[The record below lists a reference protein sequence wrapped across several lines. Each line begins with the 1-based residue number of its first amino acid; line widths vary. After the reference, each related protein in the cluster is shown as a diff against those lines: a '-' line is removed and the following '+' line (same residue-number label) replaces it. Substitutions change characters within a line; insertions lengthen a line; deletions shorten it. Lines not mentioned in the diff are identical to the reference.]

1 MLLGKKKPE
10 NIPIKN
16 KHPMPLTITLI
27 GILALIALI
36 SFVRLNTFLSF
47 LAVSIGVGLALGLS
61 PLAIVESIQKG
72 IGGTLA
78 SITAIIALGA
88 MLGKLVAQSGAAE
101 RIAINLIELVGTPN
115 ARWAF
120 MITGFI
126 VGLPL
131 FYSVGFMLLT
141 PVVITVAARYKLPAL
156 YIGLPMLASLSV
168 TQGYL
173 PPHPA
178 PLAILKQFNAN
189 MGLTLFYG
197 IIVSIPAIL
206 ISGALFGST
215 LKRYTNLPNPAF
227 IAPDLKLD
235 KTPSTFISFFTLLSP
250 IMLIGLST
258 LISPFLPSDS
268 LVKQILLFVGEP
280 IISMFIAVI
289 LASFT
294 LGLQRGKSMPQV
306 TALLTDAIKDV
317 AMLFLIFGGAGAFKQ
332 VLTDGGVNQSIAD
345 MMSHSTLHPYVLGWG
360 MAALIRVC
368 VGSSTVSGIT
378 TAGFMAPMLASAGID
393 PSLMVL
399 SIGAGSM
406 MFSHVNDTGFW
417 LFREYFQLSMT
428 ETLKTWSIMETLVS
442 VTGLAG
448 VMALNWFLKM
458 I

>member
-1 MLLGKKKPE
+1 
-10 NIPIKN
+10 
-16 KHPMPLTITLI
+16 MPLTITLL
-27 GILALIALI
+27 GILVLIILI
-36 SFVRLNTFLSF
+36 SVARLHTFLAF
-47 LAVSIGVGLALGLS
+47 LAVSIGVGLALGLK
-61 PLAIVESIQKG
+61 PLAIVEAIQKG
-72 IGGTLA
+72 IGSTLG

-88 MLGKLVAQSGAAE
+88 MLGKLVAQSGAAQ
-101 RIAINLIELVGTPN
+101 RIAVNMMDLVGTRH

-120 MITGFI
+120 LVTGFI

-131 FYSVGFMLLT
+131 FYSVGFMLLA
-141 PVVITVAARYKLPAL
+141 PLVITVAYRYKLPAL

-215 LKRYTNLPNPAF
+215 LKRYTTLPNPAF
-227 IAPDLKLD
+227 IAPDLRED
-235 KTPSTFISFFTLLSP
+235 QMPSASVSFLTVLLP
-250 IMLIGLST
+250 ILLIGIST
-258 LISPFLPSDS
+258 VASPFLSTNS
-268 LVKQILLFVGEP
+268 LSQQILLFVGEP
-280 IISMFIAVI
+280 IVSMFIAV
-289 LASFT
+289 LVALFT
-294 LGLQRGKSMPQV
+294 LGIWRGKTMPEV
-306 TALLTDAIKDV
+306 TILLGDAVKDV
-317 AMLFLIFGGAGAFKQ
+317 AMLFLVFGGAGALKQ

-345 MMSHSTLHPYVLGWG
+345 MMQDSSVHPYVLAWG

-378 TAGFMAPMLASAGID
+378 TAGFMTPLLATTGVE
-393 PSLMVL
+393 PNLMVL

-417 LFREYFQLSMT
+417 LFREYFQLSMVD
-428 ETLKTWSIMETLVS
+428 TLKTWSIMETLVS
-442 VTGLAG
+442 VSGLAG
-448 VMALNWFLKM
+448 VMVLSWV
-458 I
+458 IT